1 MMTLGVYVFYRLGI
15 SPDGTWQFF
24 VSGD

>member
-1 MMTLGVYVFYRLGI
+1 MKLGVYVFYRLGI

>member
-1 MMTLGVYVFYRLGI
+1 MMKLGVYAFYRVGI